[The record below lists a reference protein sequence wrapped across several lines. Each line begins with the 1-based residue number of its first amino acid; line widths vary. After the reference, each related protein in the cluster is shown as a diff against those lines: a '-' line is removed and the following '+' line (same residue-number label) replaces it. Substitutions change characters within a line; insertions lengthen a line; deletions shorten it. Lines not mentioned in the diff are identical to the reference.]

1 MEAQREGLGAGVST
15 IEAATIRSMPTP
27 VADALR
33 AVKTE
38 LGVTSNNELSNAYS
52 VRGGST
58 NENQFFIDGFEVY
71 RPIRTQQGEQ
81 EGLGLVNGDLV
92 EAMTL
97 YAGGFPV
104 GYQDHKASYL
114 FNHVNI
120 IVEYHPLDDGSRVVG
135 FYVEPFTV
143 KHKFANDAK
152 WDGSGEAPPLSTCD
166 KSGPMVYEAIAAKQ
180 DVQTGPVIFT
190 YDVLWR
196 ASNVKWASRWD
207 VYLYATD
214 EQIHWFSIVNS
225 LMIVLFLSG
234 MVAMIMTRTLHRDL
248 RRYNDVESMEEMQEE
263 SGWKLVSHAPP
274 PPPAIHV
281 PCTAVARSSTCG
293 ARCRGA
299 RARGRSLPAPR
310 MRRSTATSSARR
322 RALGYSRCT
331 SGRGRRS
338 SRAR

>member
-1 MEAQREGLGAGVST
+1 MDS
-15 IEAATIRSMPTP
+15 
-27 VADALR
+27 
-33 AVKTE
+33 
-38 LGVTSNNELSNAYS
+38 
-52 VRGGST
+52 
-58 NENQFFIDGFEVY
+58 
-71 RPIRTQQGEQ
+71 EQ
-81 EGLGLVNGDLV
+81 YIIT
-92 EAMTL
+92 A

-207 VYLYATD
+207 IYLSMDNAVPD
-214 EQIHWFSIVNS
+214 KVHWFSIVNS
-225 LMIVLFLSG
+225 LLIVLFLTV
-234 MVAMIMTRTLHRDL
+234 MVAMIMVRNLHRDIV
-248 RRYNDVESMEEMQEE
+248 RYNRVLSDEEKAEDREE
-263 SGWKLVSHAPP
+263 CDAASRGLSEIIRHRCEAVSGLFFEFERISGEVATRYISRAG
-274 PPPAIHV
+274 PAGSSCMPMFSDRPTSC
-281 PCTAVARSSTCG
+281 PCSSASASVLGSKSYC
-293 ARCRGA
+293 
-299 RARGRSLPAPR
+299 APR
-310 MRRSTATSSARR
+310 SPS
-322 RALGYSRCT
+322 
-331 SGRGRRS
+331 S
-338 SRAR
+338 SRRPDFCPQRTEVH